1 MKKIDSITRREVNGG
16 TLVMLEIA
24 GYIYAKWYAENPSD
38 QQVRRDYKL
47 YGARSKRKWKGEFR
61 AYNQSTGQFLC

>member
-1 MKKIDSITRREVNGG
+1 
-16 TLVMLEIA
+16 MLEIA
-24 GYIYAKWYAENPSD
+24 GYIYAKWYVENPSD